1 MTDQRAP
8 VRRRRFV
15 PDARLLLGIGLV
27 VASVIGVVSV
37 VNAAAIRSTVFVAAR
52 TLGPGEPISPDDLLA
67 RQVAL
72 DDATGLY
79 LLSDQIPAG
88 GLVATAVVREG
99 ELVPRSSV
107 GTAAGSESTSLVLQ
121 LTGEV
126 SESVVAGALVD
137 VWSSSNGPDS
147 IETDEP
153 ADPFGTFG
161 APVVLCAD
169 AVVIRVLESDGIV
182 SGTDGRAVEVLVPR
196 IRVAR
201 MLQAIADDDALAV
214 VPAGIPLAAQ

>member
-1 MTDQRAP
+1 MTDQRPPA
-8 VRRRRFV
+8 RRRRLV

-27 VASVIGVVSV
+27 VASVIGVVTV
-37 VNAAAIRSTVFVAAR
+37 VNAADIRSTVYVAAR
-52 TLGPGEPISPDDLLA
+52 TLAPGDRLVSDDLLA
-67 RQVAL
+67 RRVAL

-79 LLSDQIPAG
+79 LSSGEIPDG
-88 GLVATAVVREG
+88 GLVATAVVRQG

-107 GTAAGSESTSLVLQ
+107 GSAAGSESTSLVLQ

-137 VWSSSNGPDS
+137 VWSSSNDSNS
-147 IETDEP
+147 IETDDQT
-153 ADPFGTFG
+153 DPFGAFS

-196 IRVAR
+196 IRIAR
-201 MLQAIADDDALAV
+201 LLQAIADDDALAV
-214 VPAGIPLAAQ
+214 VPAGIPLASP